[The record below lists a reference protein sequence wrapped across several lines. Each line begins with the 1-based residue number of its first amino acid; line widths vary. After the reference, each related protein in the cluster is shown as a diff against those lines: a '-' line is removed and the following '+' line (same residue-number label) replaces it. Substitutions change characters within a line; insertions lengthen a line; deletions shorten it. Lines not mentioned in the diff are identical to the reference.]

1 MFCSSTVIRWLLKYI
16 LVVLNWSWSAGFSAA
31 AQYIFITCYFITINF
46 VIKNPLKVYFIFIW
60 LVFIL
65 HTLFK
70 HGKLNQNT
78 SIFIFKNVSTAYQK
92 FYSYYSKVN
101 SQTNVWNDIIK
112 RVTTVM
118 YVQVHSVVKHC
129 SFMQITLF
137 QHMRNVEERRGWRVD
152 IWKRYPTQRCYGGRL
167 RPVASCLFIP
177 SRWLKMP
184 APLKTKS
191 NGQDMH

>member
-1 MFCSSTVIRWLLKYI
+1 M
-16 LVVLNWSWSAGFSAA
+16 
-31 AQYIFITCYFITINF
+31 
-46 VIKNPLKVYFIFIW
+46 
-60 LVFIL
+60 VFIL

-129 SFMQITLF
+129 SFMQITLS
-137 QHMRNVEERRGWRVD
+137 QHMRDVEERRDWRVD
-152 IWKRYPTQRCYGGRL
+152 I
-167 RPVASCLFIP
+167 
-177 SRWLKMP
+177 
-184 APLKTKS
+184 
-191 NGQDMH
+191 